1 MTKSKKNLGNWGEN
15 RAAVHLLEHGYTIL
29 DRNARTPYGEI
40 DIVAQKDDVTIFVE
54 VKTRRSKTYGYPEES
69 ITSLKRVHMINASQA
84 YLVENPELGGNWQI
98 DVISIRQV
106 KPESSEIIHFENA
119 ISE

>member
-1 MTKSKKNLGNWGEN
+1 MVDARKKLGYRGEKI
-15 RAAVHLLEHGYTIL
+15 AANFLRRQGYQIIEKNYHSRL
-29 DRNARTPYGEI
+29 GEI
-40 DIVAQKDDVTIFVE
+40 DMVAKENESIVFVE